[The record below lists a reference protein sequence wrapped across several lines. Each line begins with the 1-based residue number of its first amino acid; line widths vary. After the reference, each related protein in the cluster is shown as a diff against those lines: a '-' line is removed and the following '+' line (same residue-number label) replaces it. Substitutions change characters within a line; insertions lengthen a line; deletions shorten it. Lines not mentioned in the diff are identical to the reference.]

1 MYVVIS
7 IGLWIN
13 GLCVRYQ
20 HFTMYKYDDLMCSV
34 SFVFVVQDTVL
45 KDLIHPKPYQISSEI
60 ISHIVNLHANG

>member
-7 IGLWIN
+7 IGLWTN

-45 KDLIHPKPYQISSEI
+45 KDLIHPKPY
-60 ISHIVNLHANG
+60 